1 MKRDA
6 AWKRALLSGGVLLAF
21 AVLALVSCGGGRSR
35 PNLLL
40 IVVDTLRADH
50 LGSYG
55 YPRNTSPAIDRLAA
69 EGTRFENAFTPAP
82 WTLPAFASLL
92 TSRLPWEHGAV
103 NDYLAPRADIPFL
116 PEVLRG
122 AGYETAAFVSHIYTS
137 RVYGFDAGFD
147 RFEDF
152 RIGEDYAF
160 DQGREPR
167 AEEVVREAIRW
178 LAGRKN
184 KKPFFLLVHLFDPH
198 WAYDAPEPFRARFD
212 PGYSGSADGSYRTIA
227 RFFSPDSIP
236 PARDL
241 EHIIAL
247 YDGEILYTDA
257 WLDTLFRALDR
268 AGAWGKTA
276 VVVTADHGEEFR
288 DHGSMGHSFTFFDEV
303 LRVPL
308 IIRRPNERSGG
319 TVNEPVSLLDI
330 FPTLAE
336 WAGAEIRSGLRGR
349 SLLRTPEK
357 EPRFLEAG
365 TIREG
370 RYGRAVLRGTKKLI
384 RDAQGDRL
392 FDRASDPRE
401 TNDLLRGG
409 FPFDGSEAEPL
420 AARIDETGPLEG
432 WQVVWSSRTERPG
445 ASFSGTIDPE
455 GIIVELLP
463 HAGCAI
469 DLEAT
474 DNGSF
479 RFAAHGSGGLRF
491 RVVPPEGAVRFRLL
505 VEGEER
511 SDRVRIG
518 REGFHPPGAS
528 FGLDPA
534 TSPEGVLRAP
544 ETTRSDEPFFLVWKE
559 LDPPTPRLI
568 TLSPAERERLRSL
581 GYLE

>member
-1 MKRDA
+1 MDRMTH
-6 AWKRALLSGGVLLAF
+6 WKRVLSAGGVLVPFAILAF
-21 AVLALVSCGGGRSR
+21 VSCGLGKSR
-35 PNLLL
+35 PNLVL

-50 LGSYG
+50 LGCYG
-55 YPRNTSPAIDRLAA
+55 YSRNTSPAIDRLAA
-69 EGTRFENAFTPAP
+69 EGTLFESAFTTAP
-82 WTLPAFASLL
+82 WTLPAFASIL

-103 NDYLAPRADIPFL
+103 NDYLAPRADL
-116 PEVLRG
+116 PGLAEVLRG

-137 RVYGFDAGFD
+137 HIYGFDVGFD

-152 RIGEDYAF
+152 RIGKDYAF

-178 LAGRKN
+178 LAERKN

-198 WAYDAPEPFRARFD
+198 WTYGAPEPFRARFD
-212 PGYSGSADGSYRTIA
+212 PDYSGSADGSYRTIA

-236 PARDL
+236 PRRDL

-268 AGAWGKTA
+268 AGTWERTA
-276 VVVTADHGEEFR
+276 VILTADHGEEFR
-288 DHGSMGHSFTFFDEV
+288 DHRSMGHSFTFFDEV

-308 IIRRPNERSGG
+308 VVRRPSERVGDVSD
-319 TVNEPVSLLDI
+319 EPVSLLDL

-336 WAGAEIRSGLRGR
+336 WAGAEIPPGLRGR
-349 SLLRTPEK
+349 SLLRTPEA

-370 RYGRAVLRGTKKLI
+370 RYGRAVIRGTKKLI
-384 RDAQGDRL
+384 RGAGGDRL

-401 TNDLLRGG
+401 TNDLLREGS
-409 FPFDGSEAEPL
+409 PHAVSEAEAL
-420 AARIDETGPLEG
+420 AARMEEDGAVEG
-432 WQVVWSSRTERPG
+432 WHVVWSDRMEKT
-445 ASFSGTIDPE
+445 AATFSGTIDPD

-463 HAGCAI
+463 KAGCRV
-469 DLEAT
+469 DLEAK

-479 RFAAHGSGGLRF
+479 RFAAPGSGGLRF
-491 RVVPPEGAVRFRLL
+491 RVVPPSSAVRFRLFID
-505 VEGEER
+505 GEER
-511 SDRVRIG
+511 PDRIRVG
-518 REGFHPPGAS
+518 REGFHPPAAS

-534 TSPEGVLRAP
+534 ASPEGALRTP
-544 ETTRSDEPFFLVWKE
+544 ETTRSEEPFFFVWKE
-559 LDPPTPRLI
+559 LDPPSPRLI
-568 TLSPAERERLRSL
+568 TLSPEEEERLRSL